1 MGLMLLFGTCNTLAM
16 KAQDNIVIGVD
27 NKGNNLTYTHPYVQ
41 CANMFI
47 GELMCLIVYF
57 IKTSLKRKKVTEGQ
71 MEIPL
76 SPGTKIA

>member
-16 KAQDNIVIGVD
+16 KAQDNIDIG
-27 NKGNNLTYTHPYVQ
+27 NGNTYTHPYVQ

-57 IKTSLKRKKVTEGQ
+57 IKTSLKKKKVTEGQ